1 MTRRLLWGV
10 AALTLVYG
18 TGGVARAQTATQ
30 TPPAAQH
37 GQTFT
42 GCLKAGSDLATGS
55 TLTPGK
61 STGAPL
67 SGFVLTAAQ
76 ASSNASVTPPTGQ
89 SAATTTPPAT
99 VPPPAP
105 SATTPASAAGEAGAG
120 GQVGVTPP
128 STATSTHGGR
138 TLRIVG
144 MQESE
149 LKQLVNQQVEVRGTL
164 ESSDATATTGTTGA
178 PTSSQPASTTTN
190 PATGTAG
197 TTAAVGTSS
206 GSNPTQTASA
216 VPTFRAT
223 SIRVLSANCSGGTE

>member
-18 TGGVARAQTATQ
+18 TGGVARAQSQ

-37 GQTFT
+37 GQTFS

-61 STGAPL
+61 SPGAPL

-76 ASSNASVTPPTGQ
+76 PSGNAPVTPPTGQ
-89 SAATTTPPAT
+89 SATTTTPPAT
-99 VPPPAP
+99 VP
-105 SATTPASAAGEAGAG
+105 SATTPSSAAGETGAG

-128 STATSTHGGR
+128 STETSTRGGR
-138 TLRIVG
+138 MLRIVG
-144 MQESE
+144 MQEQE
-149 LKQLVNQQVEVRGTL
+149 LKQLVNQQVEVRGML
-164 ESSDATATTGTTGA
+164 ESSDITATAGTTGA

>member
-18 TGGVARAQTATQ
+18 TGGVARAQTP
-30 TPPAAQH
+30 TPPATH
-37 GQTFT
+37 GQTFS
-42 GCLKAGSDLATGS
+42 GCLKASSDLATGS

-61 STGAPL
+61 STSAPL

-76 ASSNASVTPPTGQ
+76 AGSNASVAPPTGQ
-89 SAATTTPPAT
+89 SGATTTPPAM
-99 VPPPAP
+99 PPATVP
-105 SATTPASAAGEAGAG
+105 SATTPSSAAGEAGAG

-128 STATSTHGGR
+128 AMETTTRGGR

-144 MQESE
+144 MQDQE
-149 LKQLVNQQVEVRGTL
+149 LKQLVNQQVEVRGML